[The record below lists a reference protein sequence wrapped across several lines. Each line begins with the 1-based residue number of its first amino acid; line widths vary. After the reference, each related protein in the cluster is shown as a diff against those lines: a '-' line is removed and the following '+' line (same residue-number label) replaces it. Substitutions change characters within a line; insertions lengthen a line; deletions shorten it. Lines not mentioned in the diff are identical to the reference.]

1 MSPRFPKFLFTLLL
15 LFTGF
20 LLQAQEKDRLHKN
33 LKALDTVTSDT
44 LRIKLLDEVGWDTSY
59 ENLAVG
65 LKYSQEALTLA
76 EKIKYNRG
84 IIHACNTIGTIY
96 QDMGD
101 ATKAIA
107 FHLRSMELAEKNN
120 EKLSIVK
127 SCENISIVYSSQG
140 NQKEAIRYL
149 LRAKGISEEL
159 KDTLSMSA
167 VLGNLGAAYLH
178 FPDSIHKAV
187 EVYDRALKLAEAQNN
202 IYEIGNTMGGMSRA
216 YLSIGDSAKS
226 DLYMQRALKIMDSLK
241 IYYSYSQLILNYAS
255 MLNERGHYAKAEKLL
270 LEALAIFRNIGMAEG
285 EKEMWEGLAD
295 VYQNSG
301 QLQKSIDALKRHM
314 KMKDSLINEDA
325 LRHQHELET
334 LYQTEKTKNEND
346 ALKRKATLSNTI
358 LTSLIVGCFLLLII
372 LFVLYNRSQLRKRSN
387 EQLEKQNAIIEEKNK
402 DITDSINYAKRIQ
415 DAILPSTTLLKKQF
429 SDAFVFYRPR
439 DIVSGDFWW
448 CTEKNGK
455 FLVAAADCTGH
466 GVPGGFM
473 SVMSAAFL
481 SEIINEKGIT
491 SPAEILGLLRQKV
504 ITSLKQAHEKNVDSS
519 EVKDGMDIS
528 LASFSSGN
536 TKFELACA
544 NNPVWR
550 IRNRELKV
558 FNPDKFPVGIHHN
571 ELQPFTPQSDELQP
585 GDMIYLFSDGYA
597 DQFGG
602 KDGKKFKYKQLRD
615 ELLASSNFTCDQQG
629 KIMEKKFDEWRG
641 ANEQVD
647 DVLLIGI
654 RI

>member
-1 MSPRFPKFLFTLLL
+1 MLLLSGIFLF
-15 LFTGF
+15 G
-20 LLQAQEKDRLHKN
+20 QEKARLHKN

-44 LRIKLLDEVGWDTSY
+44 MRIKLLDEVGWDTSY

-76 EKIKYNRG
+76 EKIKFDRG

-127 SCENISIVYSSQG
+127 SCENISIVYSSQD

-149 LRAKGISEEL
+149 LRAKSISEEL
-159 KDTLSMSA
+159 KDTLSQSA

-178 FPDSIHKAV
+178 YPDSIRKAV
-187 EVYDRALKLAEAQNN
+187 EVYERALKLAEVQKN

-241 IYYSYSQLILNYAS
+241 IYYSYSQLIMNYAS

-285 EKEMWEGLAD
+285 EKEIWEGLAD

-314 KMKDSLINEDA
+314 KMKDSLMNEDA

-346 ALKRKATLSNTI
+346 TLKRKATLSNTI
-358 LTSLIVGCFLLLII
+358 LTSLIVGCFLLLVI
-372 LFVLYNRSQLRKRSN
+372 LLVLYNRSQLRKRSN

-448 CTEKNGK
+448 CTEKNG
-455 FLVAAADCTGH
+455 
-466 GVPGGFM
+466 
-473 SVMSAAFL
+473 
-481 SEIINEKGIT
+481 
-491 SPAEILGLLRQKV
+491 
-504 ITSLKQAHEKNVDSS
+504 
-519 EVKDGMDIS
+519 
-528 LASFSSGN
+528 
-536 TKFELACA
+536 
-544 NNPVWR
+544 
-550 IRNRELKV
+550 
-558 FNPDKFPVGIHHN
+558 
-571 ELQPFTPQSDELQP
+571 
-585 GDMIYLFSDGYA
+585 
-597 DQFGG
+597 
-602 KDGKKFKYKQLRD
+602 
-615 ELLASSNFTCDQQG
+615 
-629 KIMEKKFDEWRG
+629 
-641 ANEQVD
+641 
-647 DVLLIGI
+647 
-654 RI
+654 